1 MRQLL
6 PASRCTVGLFIGS
19 SEDRYENA
27 ILRGAS
33 HVLNQV
39 GANLVC
45 LTSGGIQALRGFEAQ
60 RNVLY
65 ELVHPQ
71 RFDGLMIT
79 GTLGHSIDAK
89 EMAHF
94 CHRFSPLPVVGIALD
109 VPDIPSVL
117 VDSRSGMRAVF
128 DHLLDVHG
136 YRRLAFIRGPLGQ
149 HEAEDRYTAYLD
161 ALAAHDIA
169 FDPLLV
175 VNGSYTRASGI
186 QAAHQLLDQCE
197 PGIEAIVSANDA
209 MALGAMDVLQTK
221 NLQVPTDLAV
231 TGFDDTEDARY
242 SLPPLTTVRQAVYEQ
257 GAQAAELLLSLLGGN
272 SVADR
277 VLAPAHLVVRQSCG
291 CFSAAVVQAGAAL
304 PLDLTQSVKA
314 KAKILPAHIRSK
326 IQQAIVKTLPAQDGR
341 GWISQIVDVFCD
353 ELENHRREH
362 TLATLNTLLYASLR
376 SEEDGQLWQAV
387 VSELRRQALSYFDDL
402 RDIREIESLSQQMR
416 VLIFDAMLRLQA
428 SQRLEIEQQT
438 VVLREVSE
446 SLGTT
451 FDLSG
456 LLDVIAQELPRL
468 KIDACY
474 LSLYENP
481 SFPAGEARLILAYD
495 DGRINLPVDGVCY
508 PSFELVPPAFFRQM
522 PGYTVIV
529 EALHAKEDQLGFA
542 VLKTPP
548 QHAALGS
555 VLRSLFSTSLREV
568 LLLKQRIEAEKE
580 LLTVHQELEQRVKS
594 RTAELMHMNAALQVE
609 IAERKRV
616 EWALRQGEERLKHIS
631 EAATA
636 QMEAKAAELEKMA
649 YSMAH
654 DLKAPLRSID
664 GYSRLLMSDYAERL
678 DEEGRAFLSTIR
690 SATLQMNQL
699 IEDLLAYYRL
709 EKRQFLKSSFQL
721 LEFVEEIVMERSEE
735 IQKRGVQVVI
745 NLPRQQ
751 IKANVE
757 ALTLV
762 LRCVLDNALKFTR
775 QVRRPIIEIGGRKE
789 AQSCILWVKDNGI
802 GFDMQY
808 HDLIFELFQRLN
820 PAEDYPGTGVGLA
833 LAQKAMQRM
842 HGHIWAESQ
851 PGDGSTFYLEIAD
864 ES

>member
-1 MRQLL
+1 
-6 PASRCTVGLFIGS
+6 
-19 SEDRYENA
+19 
-27 ILRGAS
+27 
-33 HVLNQV
+33 
-39 GANLVC
+39 
-45 LTSGGIQALRGFEAQ
+45 
-60 RNVLY
+60 
-65 ELVHPQ
+65 
-71 RFDGLMIT
+71 
-79 GTLGHSIDAK
+79 
-89 EMAHF
+89 
-94 CHRFSPLPVVGIALD
+94 
-109 VPDIPSVL
+109 
-117 VDSRSGMRAVF
+117 
-128 DHLLDVHG
+128 
-136 YRRLAFIRGPLGQ
+136 
-149 HEAEDRYTAYLD
+149 
-161 ALAAHDIA
+161 
-169 FDPLLV
+169 
-175 VNGSYTRASGI
+175 
-186 QAAHQLLDQCE
+186 
-197 PGIEAIVSANDA
+197 
-209 MALGAMDVLQTK
+209 
-221 NLQVPTDLAV
+221 
-231 TGFDDTEDARY
+231 
-242 SLPPLTTVRQAVYEQ
+242 
-257 GAQAAELLLSLLGGN
+257 
-272 SVADR
+272 
-277 VLAPAHLVVRQSCG
+277 
-291 CFSAAVVQAGAAL
+291 
-304 PLDLTQSVKA
+304 
-314 KAKILPAHIRSK
+314 
-326 IQQAIVKTLPAQDGR
+326 
-341 GWISQIVDVFCD
+341 
-353 ELENHRREH
+353 
-362 TLATLNTLLYASLR
+362 
-376 SEEDGQLWQAV
+376 
-387 VSELRRQALSYFDDL
+387 
-402 RDIREIESLSQQMR
+402 
-416 VLIFDAMLRLQA
+416 
-428 SQRLEIEQQT
+428 
-438 VVLREVSE
+438 
-446 SLGTT
+446 
-451 FDLSG
+451 
-456 LLDVIAQELPRL
+456 
-468 KIDACY
+468 
-474 LSLYENP
+474 
-481 SFPAGEARLILAYD
+481 
-495 DGRINLPVDGVCY
+495 
-508 PSFELVPPAFFRQM
+508 M